1 MTGGK
6 RMRNG
11 TFLLLGAAILAGCGG
26 GGVPGF
32 LGREG
37 NAQSQFTFGEDA
49 AQPDQV
55 PMPIGD
61 AVAER
66 ALGGAI
72 VRVSGVADAQGY
84 WGAELRPVG
93 FGPDANGVL
102 AFDFIAYPPEEP
114 GYTGVARTR
123 VITAGAFVPTIT
135 ARKATSVRIVGS
147 TGTRS
152 LTLPAI
158 PDS

>member
-1 MTGGK
+1 MGGK

-11 TFLLLGAAILAGCGG
+11 LFLLLGAAVLAGCSG

-37 NAQSQFTFGEDA
+37 NAQSQFTFRDEEPTDQILMPFED
-49 AQPDQV
+49 V
-55 PMPIGD
+55 
-61 AVAER
+61 VAER

-84 WGAELRPVG
+84 WGAELRPIG

-102 AFDFIAYPPEEP
+102 GFEFVAFPPEEP
-114 GYTGVARTR
+114 GHTGAPRTR
-123 VITAGAFVPTIT
+123 VISAATFVPTIT
-135 ARKATSVRIVGS
+135 ARKVSSVRIGGS
-147 TGTRS
+147 TGIRS

-158 PDS
+158 PES